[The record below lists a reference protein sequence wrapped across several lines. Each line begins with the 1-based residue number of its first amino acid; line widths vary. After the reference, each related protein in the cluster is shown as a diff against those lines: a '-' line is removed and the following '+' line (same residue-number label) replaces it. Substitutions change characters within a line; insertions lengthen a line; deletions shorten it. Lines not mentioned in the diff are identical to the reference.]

1 MSPTLFLLL
10 LVAAASAF
18 EECGKKGSS
27 SRIING
33 EDAGHGEFPWQI
45 SLRIDP
51 KVQKVG
57 HFCGGTLLNKEWVL
71 TAAHCVQDL
80 KTKDVTVRTGDLY
93 REKDDGT
100 EKDYAI
106 SQWFIHED
114 YYWPLYNKF
123 NNDIALIKLS
133 KPVDFSGPYAGPACL
148 PVAGKDY
155 REHKNCIL
163 SGWGDLAS
171 KWDDGGKQIRATR
184 LQKMTSYIWEDSKL
198 VDMYSWR
205 WLPDHVVG
213 FGEPDKKGGRLLS
226 CQGDSGG
233 PLVCPNGNGAYDVIG
248 ITSFGGPG
256 CKKYPGVF
264 TEVSQYRDWIS
275 KTTGGAL

>member
-1 MSPTLFLLL
+1 MSPTCLLLL

-184 LQKMTSYIWEDSKL
+184 LQKITWWALESRTRKAEDCCPARVTL
-198 VDMYSWR
+198 VD
-205 WLPDHVVG
+205 
-213 FGEPDKKGGRLLS
+213 LLS
-226 CQGDSGG
+226 APMAMALTMLSAL
-233 PLVCPNGNGAYDVIG
+233 PLLADPAAKNRLVSLPKFLSTGIG
-248 ITSFGGPG
+248 
-256 CKKYPGVF
+256 
-264 TEVSQYRDWIS
+264 SQRRPVEHSNQPRKMDNRP
-275 KTTGGAL
+275 